1 MQAADVGLQVAAG
14 ADDLANV
21 VLDISSK
28 SSPVL
33 ATATK
38 SWQVMEVGMRLLDR
52 AELVAVIEAVF
63 MACSVHQPEFVAEV
77 ALGPFKEP
85 MRHAAKGSD
94 SCTSGNEHRILV
106 RLPQGEHAV
115 GSVELD
121 RRALFQI
128 AQPVGQESVFNPV
141 ETQVE

>member
-1 MQAADVGLQVAAG
+1 MMQAADVGLQVAAR
-14 ADDLANV
+14 ANDLANV

-63 MACSVHQPEFVAEV
+63 VARSVYQPEFAAEV
-77 ALGPFKEP
+77 ALGPLKEP
-85 MRHAAKGSD
+85 VRHAAKGSD
-94 SCTSGNEHRILV
+94 SCTSGDE
-106 RLPQGEHAV
+106 
-115 GSVELD
+115 D
-121 RRALFQI
+121 
-128 AQPVGQESVFNPV
+128 
-141 ETQVE
+141 